1 MEKPSPS
8 ARDLAAYLICL
19 SFFLLALWLFF
30 RYLFPI
36 LLPFLVA
43 WALAYAVRPL
53 ALRIGRGT
61 RIPNRILRLVLAL
74 LLFGLVGFAA
84 WGIGVRLVRELQ
96 KLLATLTAAGE
107 GDPLDGVFSQF
118 PWLAGSAF
126 GEQISGAVR
135 DWVHSLTSHLP
146 TLLSRLM
153 SGVPRAVVALTV
165 TLISCVYFCL
175 DMDGMHAALLRILP
189 ERFRERVLSFKNGV
203 FRMGGLYLRSYL
215 TLMGI
220 TFLEML
226 VGLALLRVD
235 YALLLAALIALVDF
249 LPVLGVGTVL
259 VPWSLFCFITGSPG
273 RGVWLLVLWG
283 ISATVRQ
290 FLEPRLI
297 GHGLGIHPCLTLFA
311 MFAGLRLFG
320 VMGMLLGPP
329 LAALLFAWLPKPE
342 KEPNEE
348 ISERSPKNSASPH
361 SDPR

>member
-1 MEKPSPS
+1 MEKPSPN

-19 SFFLLALWLFF
+19 SFLLLALWLFL
-30 RYLFPI
+30 RYVFPI

-74 LLFGLVGFAA
+74 LLFGLVGFATWA
-84 WGIGVRLVRELQ
+84 AGARLVRELQ

-107 GDPLDGVFSQF
+107 GDPLDGIFSQF

-135 DWVHSLTSHLP
+135 DWLHSLASHLP
-146 TLLSRLM
+146 ALLSRLM

-175 DMDGMHAALLRILP
+175 DLDGMHATVLRILP
-189 ERFRERVLSFKNGV
+189 ERFHEKLLLFKNRV

-215 TLMGI
+215 TLMGV

-259 VPWSLFCFITGSPG
+259 VPWSLFCFFTGSPG
-273 RGVWLLVLWG
+273 RGIWLLILWG
-283 ISATVRQ
+283 VSATVRQ
-290 FLEPRLI
+290 FLEPRFI

-320 VMGMLLGPP
+320 IPGMLLGPP
-329 LAALLFAWLPKPE
+329 IAALCFAWLPKSERPDE
-342 KEPNEE
+342 KP
-348 ISERSPKNSASPH
+348 SERSRKDTAPPH
-361 SDPR
+361 TDPT

>member
-215 TLMGI
+215 TLMGV